1 MKHNWSRWIQEDD
14 IKVDKWTHSTE
25 IKSWLDSRLYK
36 KNVRYFVFIQSLHT
50 FFSLLRVCSFLLLSR
65 YCALFPSLLG
75 ITRKT
80 DQYETLKLV
89 YAVNFEIC
97 VELNTHYT
105 YTLAVCSFSTY
116 LCAPEICVISL
127 LLQRAF
133 LQREPSQRSMPNWH
147 HTVVLSTLSC

>member
-1 MKHNWSRWIQEDD
+1 MKHNWSRWIQEGD
-14 IKVDKWTHSTE
+14 IKIDKCTHSTE

-36 KNVRYFVFIQSLHT
+36 KCEIFCLHPVST
-50 FFSLLRVCSFLLLSR
+50 YFFSLLRVCSFLLLSR

-116 LCAPEICVISL
+116 LCAPEICVILL
-127 LLQRAF
+127 LLQRPF
-133 LQREPSQRSMPNWH
+133 LQREPSQRRMPNWH